1 MRTKATGAATRGVPR
16 KETAVTVADI
26 MTREFEVVHEDA
38 TLLDAMRHLR
48 DCPLVEDEIGIKC
61 VVVLDSGESLA
72 GVLTQSDVVG
82 EILFPYFV
90 RDLADR
96 GNEQRRI
103 RTEDYRALSA
113 WAAKVKVRDVMTRGP
128 VTLAPTDD
136 LFEAADRI
144 VSRKVKSL
152 PVVDQGKVV
161 GIVYRSSLYRHIA
174 ESILE
179 SGPKA

>member
-1 MRTKATGAATRGVPR
+1 
-16 KETAVTVADI
+16 VTVADI

-61 VVVLDSGESLA
+61 LVVLDGGDSLA

-96 GNEQRRI
+96 TAEQRRI
-103 RTEDYRALSA
+103 RREDYRALA
-113 WAAKVKVRDVMTRGP
+113 TWAGKVKVRDVMTRGP
-128 VTLAPTDD
+128 VTLAPGDD
-136 LFEAADRI
+136 LFEAADFI

-152 PVVDQGKVV
+152 PVVEGGRVV

-179 SGPKA
+179 SSPRPPS

>member
-1 MRTKATGAATRGVPR
+1 VKV
-16 KETAVTVADI
+16 KDI

-38 TLLDAMRHLR
+38 SLLDAMRHLR
-48 DCPLVEDEIGIKC
+48 DCPLVQDEIGIKC
-61 VVVLDSGESLA
+61 VVVLDKGESLT

-96 GNEQRRI
+96 TDDQRRI
-103 RTEDYRALSA
+103 RREDYRALSA
-113 WAAKVKVRDVMTRGP
+113 WASKVKVRDVMTRGP
-128 VTLAPTDD
+128 VTLAPEDD

-152 PVVDQGKVV
+152 PVVEHGRVV

-179 SGPKA
+179 QSTATK

>member
-1 MRTKATGAATRGVPR
+1 MNVS
-16 KETAVTVADI
+16 DI

-38 TLLDAMRHLR
+38 SLLDAMRHLR
-48 DCPLVEDEIGIKC
+48 DCPLVQDEIGIKC
-61 VVVLDSGESLA
+61 VVVLDKKDVLV

-96 GNEQRRI
+96 TEEQRRI
-103 RTEDYRALSA
+103 KSEDYRALSA
-113 WAAKVKVRDVMTRGP
+113 WASKVKVRDVMTRSP
-128 VTLAPTDD
+128 VTLAANDD
-136 LFEAADRI
+136 LFEAADMI

-152 PVVDQGKVV
+152 PVVDEGRVV

-174 ESILE
+174 ESILDQTAT
-179 SGPKA
+179 PKS

>member
-1 MRTKATGAATRGVPR
+1 
-16 KETAVTVADI
+16 VTVADI

-38 TLLDAMRHLR
+38 TLLEAMAHLR

-61 VVVLDSGESLA
+61 VVVLDSGESLT

-96 GNEQRRI
+96 GAEQRRI
-103 RTEDYRALSA
+103 RKEDYRALAA
-113 WAAKVKVRDVMTRGP
+113 WAGKVKVRDVMTRGP
-128 VTLAPTDD
+128 VTLAPKDD

-152 PVVDQGKVV
+152 PVVENGRVV

-174 ESILE
+174 ESILNGG
-179 SGPKA
+179 GPRTPTKA